1 MYPWRQHQWPFSFV
15 FGNEIDGHQ
24 QTREERDG
32 KLNGYL
38 YIQYTGVV
46 TKDNYPVATHAS
58 CSSAG
63 ADCFVGWKV
72 AGIPSS
78 AKLVR
83 QPMHDHAVFLIERA
97 EIPQPGSYAHFHW
110 TGMDMPKPYQM
121 VDGYLLELT
130 AMNSF
135 CFIHHDVGMAMGAKS
150 CRESGGV
157 KSIAASMSRLT
168 STSSP
173 TTPTECERC
182 AIGPRQLLGHNGSY
196 LGALPK
202 RPPSRHRAAHVR
214 IGVRA
219 ET

>member
-1 MYPWRQHQWPFSFV
+1 MRRPTLLSLGAALVLLATTSVQAAEMYPWRQHQWPFSFV

-24 QTREERDG
+24 QTREESDG

-97 EIPQPGSYAHFHW
+97 EIPQPGSYVHFHW

-130 AMNSF
+130 AINSF

-157 KSIAASMSRLT
+157 KVDRGVDVATHLNIVT
-168 STSSP
+168 NDP
-173 TTPTECERC
+173 
-182 AIGPRQLLGHNGSY
+182 NGM
-196 LGALPK
+196 
-202 RPPSRHRAAHVR
+202 
-214 IGVRA
+214 
-219 ET
+219 